1 MAESEVLHDDRYS
14 EVINELIEK
23 IAVGEAC
30 YDFFNTDVGRYLLL
44 QASEAEE
51 QAFREWLEIDPAD
64 AKAIQE
70 CQDKAV
76 IPKLVIAWLRD
87 AVKEG
92 SAAQQQAEQLM
103 AEENENG

>member
-1 MAESEVLHDDRYS
+1 MAEKLKDDRYS
-14 EVINELIEK
+14 ECISELIEP

-30 YDFFNTDVGRYLLL
+30 YAFFNSDVGRYLLL
-44 QASEAEE
+44 RASETEE
-51 QAFREWLEIDPAD
+51 QAFREWLEVDPSD
-64 AKAIQE
+64 AKAIRE
-70 CQDKAV
+70 CQEKAA

-92 SAAQQQAEQLM
+92 EAAQQQAEQLI